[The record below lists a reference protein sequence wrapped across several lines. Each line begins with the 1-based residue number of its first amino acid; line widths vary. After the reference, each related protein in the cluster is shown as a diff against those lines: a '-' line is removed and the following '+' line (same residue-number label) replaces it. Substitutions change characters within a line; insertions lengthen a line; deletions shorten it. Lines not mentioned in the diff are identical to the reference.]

1 LLLLK
6 LGQLFCIRLKANGKW
21 SWCQQEKGKESKIL
35 KHGHQIL
42 QSLGD
47 GRVTGFVTVNVD
59 DFVDGG
65 TGRWAAAGRFGRNPN
80 VVNVDGAAVVATVCF
95 GHPLMVEI
103 VVGAV
108 AADHS
113 HQRLARRGHNVN
125 LAGKV
130 SNFFPLES
138 FSGRKKRQNLADRS
152 SQKLVS
158 GSVGRNDVT
167 PGHQKGRKIKSRH
180 LIGIAHDDLCNPD

>member
-1 LLLLK
+1 M
-6 LGQLFCIRLKANGKW
+6 
-21 SWCQQEKGKESKIL
+21 
-35 KHGHQIL
+35 

-47 GRVTGFVTVNVD
+47 RRLTGFVTVNFD

-65 TGRWAAAGRFGRNPN
+65 AGRWAAAGRFGRNPD

-113 HQRLARRGHNVN
+113 HQLLARRGNNVN
-125 LAGKV
+125 LACAMFQIF
-130 SNFFPLES
+130 SPLNLFPAAKETKS
-138 FSGRKKRQNLADRS
+138 SRPVQPKKLS
-152 SQKLVS
+152 V
-158 GSVGRNDVT
+158 GPVGRNNVT
-167 PGHQKGRKIKSRH
+167 PGRQKGRKKIK
-180 LIGIAHDDLCNPD
+180 LDT

>member
-1 LLLLK
+1 MASA
-6 LGQLFCIRLKANGKW
+6 GGR
-21 SWCQQEKGKESKIL
+21 ESKIL

-47 GRVTGFVTVNVD
+47 GRVTGFVTVNFD

-65 TGRWAAAGRFGRNPN
+65 TGRWAAARRFGRNPN
-80 VVNVDGAAVVATVCF
+80 VVNVDGMTGVATVCF

-125 LAGKV
+125 LV
-130 SNFFPLES
+130 LI
-138 FSGRKKRQNLADRS
+138 FSVVFLRP
-152 SQKLVS
+152 V
-158 GSVGRNDVT
+158 
-167 PGHQKGRKIKSRH
+167 
-180 LIGIAHDDLCNPD
+180 